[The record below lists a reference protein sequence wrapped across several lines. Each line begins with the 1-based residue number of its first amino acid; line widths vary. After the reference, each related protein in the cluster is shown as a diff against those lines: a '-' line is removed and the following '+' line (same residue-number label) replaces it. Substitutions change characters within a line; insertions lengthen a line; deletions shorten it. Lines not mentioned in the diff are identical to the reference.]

1 MIFSHFWLLYFKVHL
16 WCKTFQSFYKH
27 VHVHILIQIFM
38 RKRSNKWNPKSA
50 ATLGLC
56 RTIVSCN
63 AGSTSCFSLTIF
75 SRRPMLLSLNLTII
89 LLLCKHLSF
98 LLQMSWSCSIF
109 SCKIWKY
116 TVVIFSTLDE
126 TLVGTNCSVYW
137 CTLYWC
143 MDSTWNSCNLLHWAV
158 AMPLGKFQIGKTS
171 VWPTVL
177 FAGILHVIQ
186 NSSLYKQYIV

>member
-1 MIFSHFWLLYFKVHL
+1 MWCCIKMIYNKNNDFFFHFWLLYFKVHL

-116 TVVIFSTLDE
+116 SICSTLNE
-126 TLVGTNCSVYW
+126 TNGTNCSVYW

-143 MDSTWNSCNLLHWAV
+143 MDSTWNSCNLLNWAV
-158 AMPLGKFQIGKTS
+158 TMPLGKF
-171 VWPTVL
+171 
-177 FAGILHVIQ
+177 
-186 NSSLYKQYIV
+186 

>member
-1 MIFSHFWLLYFKVHL
+1 MIYNKNNDFFSLLTFIFQSASVMQ
-16 WCKTFQSFYKH
+16 TFQSFYKH

-38 RKRSNKWNPKSA
+38 RKRNNKWNPKSA

-63 AGSTSCFSLTIF
+63 AGSTSCLSLTIF

-116 TVVIFSTLDE
+116 SYLFYSK
-126 TLVGTNCSVYW
+126 
-137 CTLYWC
+137 
-143 MDSTWNSCNLLHWAV
+143 WNKWN
-158 AMPLGKFQIGKTS
+158 K
-171 VWPTVL
+171 L
-177 FAGILHVIQ
+177 FGILMYFV
-186 NSSLYKQYIV
+186 LVYGQYMEQL

>member
-1 MIFSHFWLLYFKVHL
+1 MIYNKNNDFFHFWLLYFKVHL

-63 AGSTSCFSLTIF
+63 AGSTSCLSLTIF
-75 SRRPMLLSLNLTII
+75 SRRAMLLSLNLTII

-98 LLQMSWSCSIF
+98 LLHMSWSCSIF
-109 SCKIWKY
+109 SCKIWKCSY
-116 TVVIFSTLDE
+116 LFYSRWNTGWNKLFGLLMYFV
-126 TLVGTNCSVYW
+126 LVYG
-137 CTLYWC
+137 
-143 MDSTWNSCNLLHWAV
+143 
-158 AMPLGKFQIGKTS
+158 
-171 VWPTVL
+171 
-177 FAGILHVIQ
+177 
-186 NSSLYKQYIV
+186 QYMEQL